1 LEDGRIG
8 IGDTETTHKTPE
20 SAEEQVRFPKRIRHR
35 GQVLATIY
43 AKTKAFPA
51 YRLAW
56 RVTGQRRMERFQ
68 SYSEVKRRA
77 DALVKELA
85 QGSHV
90 TALTP
95 KQATDAL
102 AALERLQG
110 YFQQTGRRVSLL
122 AAVSEFSEASAKLQG
137 RNLGEVVDGWLNT
150 VATVKRKDVAEAVEE
165 FILAD
170 APRTKAGEGQRA
182 QLSSEYTRIRA
193 LRLRRFAKAFPG
205 HAVCDVSK
213 EHLDAFIQA
222 MADASP
228 KARNHHRAGI
238 KQFLQWCIRKDYMP
252 ANHRLNEADAMRPEH
267 ANNGATAFYSPK
279 EFHALLET
287 AQEPIRAMI
296 AIGGLAGLRT
306 AEILRLTW
314 EDVFR
319 VPGHIEITAG
329 KSKTRSRRLVE
340 VCPALTAWIEP
351 CRALTGKLWQ
361 GKERFFHKEC
371 AEVCDRA
378 EVPRKKN
385 GLRHSFCSHHFAL
398 HANENLTAQQAGN
411 SPSMVHQSYKGLA
424 TKAEGEKWFNVLP
437 PKSAENVIA
446 LPAATA

>member
-1 LEDGRIG
+1 M
-8 IGDTETTHKTPE
+8 
-20 SAEEQVRFPKRIRHR
+20 RFPKRIRHR

-56 RVTGQRRMERFQ
+56 RVTGMRRMERFQ
-68 SYSEVKRRA
+68 TYSEVKRRA

-122 AAVSEFSEASAKLQG
+122 AAVSEFAESSAKALG

-150 VATVKRKDVAEAVEE
+150 VASVKRKDMAEAVEE
-165 FILAD
+165 FIQAD
-170 APRTKAGEGQRA
+170 EPRTKAGEGQRA

-238 KQFLQWCIRKDYMP
+238 KQFLQWCCRKDYLP
-252 ANHRLNEADAMRPEH
+252 ATHRMNEADAMRPEH
-267 ANNGATAFYSPK
+267 ANTGATDFYTPD
-279 EFHALLET
+279 EFRALLET
-287 AQEPIRAMI
+287 AQEPLRAMI

-306 AEILRLTW
+306 AEVLRLTW

-340 VCPALTAWIEP
+340 VCPALESWLQP

-361 GKERFFHKEC
+361 GTERFFHKGC
-371 AEVCDRA
+371 AEICDRA
-378 EVPRKKN
+378 EVARKKN
-385 GLRHSFCSHHFAL
+385 GLRHSFCSFHFAL
-398 HANENLTAQQAGN
+398 HGNENLTAQQAGN
-411 SPSMVHQSYKGLA
+411 SPAMVHQNYKGLA
-424 TKAEGEKWFNVLP
+424 TKAEAEKWFAVQP
-437 PKSAENVIA
+437 GR
-446 LPAATA
+446 AANIIPMAGEQVHNQ